1 MNKNDYKAFLNDDA
15 ILDGFLSGIYL
26 INAHL
31 YLSPRA
37 DDRRAAERFFK
48 SDFFKERFGD
58 QADVIIEELNR
69 KRRKDERKIKC
80 GIFVKKKRGANN
92 DVEI

>member
-1 MNKNDYKAFLNDDA
+1 MDKNDYNALLTDDA
-15 ILDGFLSGIYL
+15 ILDGFLTGIYL

-58 QADVIIEELNR
+58 QADVIIEELKR
-69 KRRKDERKIKC
+69 KRKTNGKVNKC
-80 GIFVKKKRGANN
+80 GVFIKKKRGTNN
-92 DVEI
+92 DMEI

>member
-1 MNKNDYKAFLNDDA
+1 MNKNDYNAFLTDDA
-15 ILDGFLSGIYL
+15 ILDGFLFGIYL

-31 YLSPRA
+31 YLSPHA

-58 QADVIIEELNR
+58 QADVIVKELNR
-69 KRRKDERKIKC
+69 KRKTNDRVIKC
-80 GIFVKKKRGANN
+80 GIFIKKKRGANN